1 MVVSIRIG
9 SGRDATV
16 RLMRTGCRI
25 AARSDSGAGP
35 GFNVSADPI
44 RIDTLIP
51 DPATQRSNATMP
63 IVGLRVFEIHIHGTQ
78 SLKEKRFVLKSV
90 KDRIS
95 HRFNVSIAETDHQ
108 DKWQRAQLSVAA
120 VATDRA
126 GVEKALDAIRDLL
139 DREPELRVIDILTDI
154 G

>member
-1 MVVSIRIG
+1 
-9 SGRDATV
+9 
-16 RLMRTGCRI
+16 
-25 AARSDSGAGP
+25 
-35 GFNVSADPI
+35 
-44 RIDTLIP
+44 
-51 DPATQRSNATMP
+51 MP
-63 IVGLRVFEIHIHGTQ
+63 IVGLRVFEIHIHGPQ